1 MDTIEKYTREIGGL
15 VATVEIVPDYDPD
28 LSWLGEWTD
37 LTADEHGCGK
47 RHVRNG
53 SYDSSCYRYFCPS
66 FGCDPRPWREIAA
79 DNGWTKEQMFEAAQ
93 TDERTAREWYGCGVV
108 VTIEA
113 GDFEGSASLWGM
125 DWMTDEDH
133 IENDVVPELIAEAQA
148 EVISK
153 LTRKLMGGKAS
164 GSTEWALQ
172 QEVA

>member
-53 SYDSSCYRYFCPS
+53 SYDSHAYRYFCPS

-93 TDERTAREWYGCGVV
+93 TDERTAREWMGCGVV

-113 GDFEGSASLWGM
+113 GDFEGNASVWGFDM
-125 DWMTDEDH
+125 NTDENH
-133 IENDVVPELIAEAQA
+133 IENEVVPELLLEAQA
-148 EVISK
+148 EVIAK

-164 GSTEWALQ
+164 GPTEFALQ